1 MPIFAGIGTALLGTG
16 GVAAAGATG
25 TAIVGGLAT
34 AAAVGGATYAVSS
47 SRSAAKAAKTQASIM
62 AGTQGITGTAN
73 PETTVDPTANNQ
85 NQINQL
91 GRAALISTSPQGVQ
105 GTDNVGRYRLL
116 GN

>member
-1 MPIFAGIGTALLGTG
+1 MPLL
-16 GVAAAGATG
+16 AAAALHPF
-25 TAIVGGLAT
+25 I
-34 AAAVGGATYAVSS
+34 AAATVAMVASTTTQISQS
-47 SRSAAKAAKTQASIM
+47 QSAAKAAKTERSIM

>member
-1 MPIFAGIGTALLGTG
+1 MSFMITAAVIT
-16 GVAAAGATG
+16 VAATG
-25 TAIVGGLAT
+25 YSMVA
-34 AAAVGGATYAVSS
+34 SNQ
-47 SRSAAKAAKTQASIM
+47 AAKKAAHQMNEQMDAAQAL
-62 AGTQGITGTAN
+62 TGTAN

>member
-1 MPIFAGIGTALLGTG
+1 MPVFVAVGLALGASAGTA
-16 GVAAAGATG
+16 
-25 TAIVGGLAT
+25 AIVGGVALG
-34 AAAVGGATYAVSS
+34 AAAIGTAVTVSGMKS
-47 SRSAAKAAKTQASIM
+47 QAKAAKTANSIM

-105 GTDNVGRYRLL
+105 GTDQVGRYRLL